1 MRSESGPSFFLLEHR
16 PEIRKASLSMT
27 EPEAPFF
34 SPAQRKLIGSAAGLA
49 AFLAII
55 ALTVLIFVVMS
66 RTVGRFSGM
75 LWPLAIAGIVALML
89 RPVAGFLE
97 RRLHVSRVM
106 SVIILYALVIIALA
120 GTLLAILPAVISQ
133 MIDLVQ
139 SLPEMW
145 RSASEFVQLQYPG
158 WVEIFDRQM
167 ENETIRN
174 IVDGGV
180 EKARE
185 LAMSVFPGLLA
196 AGGQVLGLFGAA
208 AGLAIIPIYLFF
220 FLQSDEE
227 PTTHLADY
235 LPFLKE
241 GMREDVVFLAREFI
255 GIVVT
260 FFRGQLLIGLI
271 MGVLLSIGFTLA
283 GLKFGILMGM
293 TIGILNIIPY
303 LGTILGLSAA
313 LPTAFFQPEGG
324 IVLVGITLGVFI
336 AVQIIES
343 YLLTPKIMGKSTG
356 LHPVTIIIAIFF
368 WGTALGGILGMVLA
382 IPLTA
387 FLVTVWRLAKRKYF
401 VEMA

>member
-1 MRSESGPSFFLLEHR
+1 
-16 PEIRKASLSMT
+16 MT
-27 EPEAPFF
+27 DRAPTLF
-34 SPAQRKLIGSAAGLA
+34 SPSQRKLIGFAAGLA
-49 AFLAII
+49 SFLAII
-55 ALTVLIFVVMS
+55 ALIVFIFVVAS
-66 RTVGRFSGM
+66 RLVGHFSGV

-97 RRLHVSRVM
+97 RKLHISRVL
-106 SVIILYALVIIALA
+106 SVIILYALVVLALA
-120 GTLLAILPAVISQ
+120 GILFAILPAVISEI
-133 MIDLVQ
+133 IDLFQ
-139 SLPEMW
+139 SLPEIW
-145 RSASEFVQLQYPG
+145 RTAVAFVQSHYPD
-158 WVEIFDRQM
+158 WVAKIQVQM
-167 ENETIRN
+167 ENETVRN
-174 IVDGGV
+174 LVDEGAM
-180 EKARE
+180 KLRD
-185 LAMSVFPGLLA
+185 LAMATVPGLLA
-196 AGGQVLGLFGAA
+196 AGGHVIGLFGAA

-235 LPFLKE
+235 LPFLRE
-241 GMREDVVFLAREFI
+241 GTRDDVVFLAKEFI

-271 MGVLLSIGFTLA
+271 MGILLSIGFSLA

-303 LGTILGLSAA
+303 LGTIIGLSAA
-313 LPTAFFQPEGG
+313 LPTAFFQPGG
-324 IVLVGITLGVFI
+324 GVTLAGITLGIFI
-336 AVQIIES
+336 VVQVIEG
-343 YLLTPKIMGKSTG
+343 YLLTPRIMGKSTG

>member
-1 MRSESGPSFFLLEHR
+1 
-16 PEIRKASLSMT
+16 MT

>member
-1 MRSESGPSFFLLEHR
+1 
-16 PEIRKASLSMT
+16 MT
-27 EPEAPFF
+27 EPEAPLF
-34 SPAQRKLIGSAAGLA
+34 SPAQRKLIGYAAGFA

-55 ALTVLIFVVMS
+55 ALIVLIFMVTS
-66 RTVGRFSGM
+66 RLVGRFSGV
-75 LWPLAIAGIVALML
+75 LWPLAVAGIVALML

-106 SVIILYALVIIALA
+106 SVIILYALVILLLA
-120 GTLLAILPAVISQ
+120 GVLLAILPTVIGQ
-133 MIDLVQ
+133 TIDLFQ

-145 RSASEFVQLQYPG
+145 RSASEFFKANYPG
-158 WVEIFDRQM
+158 WVETFDRQM
-167 ENETIRN
+167 ENETFRN
-174 IVDGGV
+174 IVDGSV
-180 EKARE
+180 EKTRE
-185 LAMSVFPGLLA
+185 LAMGVIPGLLA
-196 AGGQVLGLFGAA
+196 AGGQVIGLFGMA
-208 AGLAIIPIYLFF
+208 AGLAIIPVYLFF

-227 PTTHLADY
+227 PTAHLADY

-241 GMREDVVFLAREFI
+241 GTREDVVFLAREFI

-271 MGVLLSIGFTLA
+271 MGILLSIGFSLA

-324 IVLVGITLGVFI
+324 IVLTAITLGVFI
-336 AVQIIES
+336 IVQVIEG
-343 YLLTPKIMGKSTG
+343 YLLTPKIMGKQTG

-368 WGTALGGILGMVLA
+368 WGTALNGILGMVLA

-387 FLVTVWRLAKRKYF
+387 FLVVVWRLAKKKYF
-401 VEMA
+401 AEMA

>member
-1 MRSESGPSFFLLEHR
+1 
-16 PEIRKASLSMT
+16 MT
-27 EPEAPFF
+27 DRDPPLF
-34 SPAQRKLIGSAAGLA
+34 SPAQRKLIGFAAGLA

-55 ALTVLIFVVMS
+55 ALIVFIFMVTS
-66 RTVGRFSGM
+66 RLVGHLSSV

-97 RRLHVSRVM
+97 RKLHISRVL
-106 SVIILYALVIIALA
+106 SVIVLYALVVLALA
-120 GTLLAILPAVISQ
+120 GTLLAILPAVISEI
-133 MIDLVQ
+133 IDLFQ
-139 SLPEMW
+139 SLPEIW
-145 RSASEFVQLQYPG
+145 RAAVAFFQSHYPD
-158 WVEIFDRQM
+158 WMAQIKAQM

-174 IVDGGV
+174 LVDEGAT
-180 EKARE
+180 KLKD
-185 LAMSVFPGLLA
+185 LAMATFPRLVA

-208 AGLAIIPIYLFF
+208 AGLAVIPVYLFF
-220 FLQSDEE
+220 FLQSDDE

-241 GMREDVVFLAREFI
+241 GTREDVVFLAKEFI

-271 MGVLLSIGFTLA
+271 MGFMLSIGFSLA

-313 LPTAFFQPEGG
+313 LPTAFVQPEGG
-324 IVLVGITLGVFI
+324 IILAGITLGIFI
-336 AVQIIES
+336 VVQIIEG

>member
-1 MRSESGPSFFLLEHR
+1 
-16 PEIRKASLSMT
+16 MT
-27 EPEAPFF
+27 DRDPPLF
-34 SPAQRKLIGSAAGLA
+34 SPAQRKLIGFAAGLA

-55 ALTVLIFVVMS
+55 ALIVFIFVVSS
-66 RTVGRFSGM
+66 RLVGHFSAV
-75 LWPLAIAGIVALML
+75 LWPLAIAGIVALIL

-97 RRLHVSRVM
+97 KRLHTSRVL
-106 SVIILYALVIIALA
+106 SVVILYALVVLALA
-120 GTLLAILPAVISQ
+120 GILLAILPAVIGEI
-133 MIDLVQ
+133 IDLFQ
-139 SLPEMW
+139 SLPEIW
-145 RSASEFVQLQYPG
+145 RTAVEFGRSHFPEWNEKLQ
-158 WVEIFDRQM
+158 VQM
-167 ENETIRN
+167 ENETVRN
-174 IVDGGV
+174 LVD
-180 EKARE
+180 EAAAKLRE
-185 LAMSVFPGLLA
+185 LAMATVPPLLA

-208 AGLAIIPIYLFF
+208 AGLAVIPIYLFF

-241 GMREDVVFLAREFI
+241 DTREDVVFLAKEFI

-271 MGVLLSIGFTLA
+271 MGILLSIGFTLA

-313 LPTAFFQPEGG
+313 LPTAFFQPGGG
-324 IVLVGITLGVFI
+324 ITLVGITLGIFI
-336 AVQIIES
+336 VVQIIEG

>member
-1 MRSESGPSFFLLEHR
+1 
-16 PEIRKASLSMT
+16 MT
-27 EPEAPFF
+27 DRDPPLF
-34 SPAQRKLIGSAAGLA
+34 SPAQRKLIGFAAGLA

-55 ALTVLIFVVMS
+55 ALIVLIFAVTS
-66 RTVGRFSGM
+66 RLVGHFSGV
-75 LWPLAIAGIVALML
+75 LWPLAIAGIVALIL

-97 RRLHVSRVM
+97 KKLHISRVL
-106 SVIILYALVIIALA
+106 SVVILYALVVLALA
-120 GTLLAILPAVISQ
+120 GILLAILPAVIGEI
-133 MIDLVQ
+133 IDLFQ
-139 SLPEMW
+139 SLPEIW
-145 RSASEFVQLQYPG
+145 GTAVEFGRSHFPAWNEKLQ
-158 WVEIFDRQM
+158 VQM

-174 IVDGGV
+174 LVD
-180 EKARE
+180 EAASKLRE
-185 LAMSVFPGLLA
+185 LAMATVPRLLA
-196 AGGQVLGLFGAA
+196 AGGHVLGLFGAA
-208 AGLAIIPIYLFF
+208 AGLAVIPIYLFF
-220 FLQSDEE
+220 FLQSDDE

-241 GMREDVVFLAREFI
+241 GTREDVVFLAKEFI

-283 GLKFGILMGM
+283 GLKFSILMGM

-313 LPTAFFQPEGG
+313 LPTAFFQPGG
-324 IVLVGITLGVFI
+324 GVTLVGITLGVFI
-336 AVQIIES
+336 VVQVIEG

-387 FLVTVWRLAKRKYF
+387 FLVTVWRLAKRKYI